1 MNVAFL
7 MVKCAK
13 AQTLTDEEKK
23 TQYDPADEVD
33 MDLIAKEYFES
44 KTGLN

>member
-1 MNVAFL
+1 MNIAFL

-13 AQTLTDEEKK
+13 AVTLTKEEKLI
-23 TQYDPADEVD
+23 QYDPAEEVD

-44 KTGLN
+44 